1 MGPRIPSIS
10 HSRRLATLLYP
21 RRIPLFEKLNKNL
34 LFNEVIQQHFSR
46 AREFGV
52 GDRFAL
58 YDYVNRE
65 VVGGGAIQYLEF
77 GVWEGA
83 SIRKWC
89 ELNTHPASR
98 FYGFDSFE
106 GLPEHFTEYAP
117 KGAFHLDGKPPI
129 IDDPRAQC
137 VKGLF
142 QQTLH
147 KFLENFQPNGRLVV
161 HIDCDLYSSTLFCLT
176 VLDRLLTAGSVILFD
191 EYRDLEHEFSAFW
204 DYTRSFYKEWEGVA
218 YTTYFAQAA
227 VLVK

>member
-1 MGPRIPSIS
+1 MGPRTPSIS
-10 HSRRLATLLYP
+10 NSRRLATLLYP
-21 RRIPLFEKLNKNL
+21 KRIPLFEKLNKNL
-34 LFNEVIQQHFSR
+34 LFNEVIQGHFSN
-46 AREFGV
+46 AQEFAV
-52 GDRFAL
+52 GDRYAL
-58 YDYVNRE
+58 YDHVNRQII
-65 VVGGGAIQYLEF
+65 GGGPIQYLEF

-106 GLPEHFTEYAP
+106 GLPEHFTNDAP
-117 KGAFHLDGKPPI
+117 KGAFQLGGAAPI

-142 QQTLH
+142 QETLR
-147 KFLENFQPNGRLVV
+147 KFLESFQHDSRLVV

-176 VLDRLLTAGSVILFD
+176 VLDRFLTPGSVILFD

-218 YTTYFAQAA
+218 YTTYFIQAA
-227 VLVK
+227 VVMK